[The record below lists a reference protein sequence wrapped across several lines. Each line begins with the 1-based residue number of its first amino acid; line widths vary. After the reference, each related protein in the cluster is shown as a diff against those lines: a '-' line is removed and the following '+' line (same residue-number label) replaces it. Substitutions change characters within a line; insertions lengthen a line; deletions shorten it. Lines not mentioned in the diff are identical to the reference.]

1 MVVATRFAV
10 VETHQGASARCFDLL
25 LAVTLV
31 MLVVQNGSTPLVMLL
46 LHSFTLLR
54 FLHTHFY
61 LETHILIH
69 QSPTIYYI
77 K

>member
-1 MVVATRFAV
+1 VVVATRFAV

-46 LHSFTLLR
+46 LPFFAPFFLPLHIAPSFGR
-54 FLHTHFY
+54 
-61 LETHILIH
+61 I
-69 QSPTIYYI
+69 
-77 K
+77 